1 MDMLPPDTP
10 RLAWRRFTPAD
21 IDLLVDLDSDPE
33 VMRFL
38 TGGLPSTRDFYTDD
52 VFPRWAAM
60 EAKLPGQGFFAAF
73 LRTSPERPF
82 VGWFH
87 LRPSH
92 HWAGELELGYRL
104 RREFWGNGL
113 ATEGSRA
120 LIEYAFTRLDAPL
133 VVAATLLA
141 NTGSRRVMEK
151 AGMSF
156 VTEFIEDRWPGPDKR
171 AVKYGVRRD
180 GSSAADG
187 ADGAPGGLAGLD
199 GPEPEVGA

>member
-1 MDMLPPDTP
+1 MPPDTA

-21 IDLLVDLDSDPE
+21 IDLLVELDSDPE

-38 TGGLPSTRDFYTDD
+38 NGGLPSTRAFYADD

-73 LRTSPERPF
+73 HRTAPGRPF

-87 LRPSH
+87 LRPAH
-92 HWAGELELGYRL
+92 HWPGELELGYRL
-104 RREFWGNGL
+104 RREFWGDGL

-120 LIEYAFTRLDAPL
+120 LIAYAFTRLDAPL

-156 VTEFIEDRWPGPDKR
+156 VGEFVEDRWSGPDKR
-171 AVKYGVRRD
+171 AVKYAVYKDRTLP
-180 GSSAADG
+180 ADG
-187 ADGAPGGLAGLD
+187 ADGTSGGLPGLE
-199 GPEPEVGA
+199 GPEPEVRA